1 MKDDIIKRQ
10 HENKMKLES
19 KVTDLEKILS
29 SLIVRIILLIF
40 LYLEYAEIT

>member
-10 HENKMKLES
+10 HEDKLKLES

-29 SLIVRIILLIF
+29 SLIVK
-40 LYLEYAEIT
+40 